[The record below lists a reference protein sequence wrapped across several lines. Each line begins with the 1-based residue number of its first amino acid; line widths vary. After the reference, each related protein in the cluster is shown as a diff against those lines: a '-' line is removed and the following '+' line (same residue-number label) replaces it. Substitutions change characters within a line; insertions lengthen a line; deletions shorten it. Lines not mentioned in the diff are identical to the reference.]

1 MREKDAKGLFME
13 VIVKNIICIFTV
25 KDGDVYIVIQDNRVP
40 CITCDNEID
49 IVNEKYITDLNIK
62 NLNLKQ
68 TYTFSEKKDNIL
80 TFYILFNDII
90 NYNDIG
96 DNLDLI
102 LLDKVKDNNFLSKS
116 MNYLRDNIII
126 NKNLNKI
133 YDKEFGLP
141 ELQKLLEKI
150 LNKKFDRRNFRKK
163 LLSGNII
170 EMVDKSSNSDFG
182 RPAKLYKFKEN
193 NDKKII

>member
-170 EMVDKSSNSDFG
+170 EMVDKSSNRDQQNCINLKKIMIK
-182 RPAKLYKFKEN
+182 KLYKEG
-193 NDKKII
+193 